1 MSREANR
8 YIILCGVLLVLT
20 SVVQSCRPKVAPAS
34 LGEVYLPDHLTSPQ
48 QKLSYLIDHYWDK
61 MEAQPDTTQ
70 SLVIRQ
76 VEDFCALIHAA
87 PLDKV
92 QRSIIRPLNALSG
105 SALQTALTTYTTQL
119 YRPESPHYNE
129 EFYRFILAW
138 EKCSMKL
145 DSARRVAA
153 YLQEIRLRNN
163 AVGHLAQDFV
173 YHTSDTTGIVA
184 RRLSHFAAPYTLL
197 ILSVDSDTR
206 NIQWGKAFQQSKSLV
221 RMMKQHTLRPL
232 VIYTGN
238 TRPDSLQRSLWSG
251 VTFAYDSA
259 QLITNQKRYD
269 LSRGSALYLLDAK
282 KRVLLRNTT
291 IPKVATYLHA
301 RDEE

>member
-8 YIILCGVLLVLT
+8 YIILCGVLFALT
-20 SVVQSCRPKVAPAS
+20 SAVQSCRPKVATAS

-61 MEAQPDTTQ
+61 IEAQPDTTQ
-70 SLVIRQ
+70 SLVIRR

-92 QRSIIRPLNALSG
+92 QHSITRPLNALSG
-105 SALQTALTTYTTQL
+105 AALQTALATYTTQL

-129 EFYRFILAW
+129 EFYRLILAW
-138 EKCSMKL
+138 EQRSLKV

-153 YLQEIRLRNN
+153 YLQLIRLQNN
-163 AVGHLAQDFV
+163 AVGHPAQDFI
-173 YHTSDTTGIVA
+173 YHTSDTTGMVA

-197 ILSVDSDTR
+197 VLSVDSDSR
-206 NIQWGKAFQQSKSLV
+206 NLQWGKALQQSNALT
-221 RMMKQHTLRPL
+221 RMMRQRTLRPL

-238 TRPDSLQRSLWSG
+238 MRPDSLQRSLWG
-251 VTFAYDSA
+251 GATFAYDSA
-259 QLITNQKRYD
+259 QLIANQKRYD

>member
-259 QLITNQKRYD
+259 QLIANQKRYD
-269 LSRGSALYLLDAK
+269 MSRGSALYLLDAK

>member
-138 EKCSMKL
+138 EKCSIKL

-238 TRPDSLQRSLWSG
+238 TRPDSLQRSLLSG

>member
-259 QLITNQKRYD
+259 QLIANQKRYD

>member
-105 SALQTALTTYTTQL
+105 LALQTALTTYTTQL
-119 YRPESPHYNE
+119 YRPESKHYNE

-145 DSARRVAA
+145 DSTRRVAA

-206 NIQWGKAFQQSKSLV
+206 NIQWGKALQQSKSLV

-238 TRPDSLQRSLWSG
+238 TRPDSIQRSLWSG
-251 VTFAYDSA
+251 ATFAYDSA
-259 QLITNQKRYD
+259 QLIANQKRYD

>member
-138 EKCSMKL
+138 EKCSMKI

>member
-119 YRPESPHYNE
+119 YRPESKHYNE

-251 VTFAYDSA
+251 ATLAYDSA
-259 QLITNQKRYD
+259 QLIANQKRYD
-269 LSRGSALYLLDAK
+269 LSRGSTLYLLDAK

>member
-1 MSREANR
+1 
-8 YIILCGVLLVLT
+8 
-20 SVVQSCRPKVAPAS
+20 
-34 LGEVYLPDHLTSPQ
+34 
-48 QKLSYLIDHYWDK
+48 

-105 SALQTALTTYTTQL
+105 LALQTALTTYTTQL

-145 DSARRVAA
+145 DSTRRVAA

-238 TRPDSLQRSLWSG
+238 TRPDSIQRSLWSG
-251 VTFAYDSA
+251 ATFAYDSA
-259 QLITNQKRYD
+259 QLIANQKRYD